1 LSRAFFAPGQFFF
14 AIIYLRCLAKFRN
27 NGAMNMAEQS
37 WNRLK
42 AKRLLDL
49 MDGLE
54 GSAQEWD
61 CAQTDML
68 RRAIA
73 TRYRNLV
80 GIEPDQRDSFRSAL
94 RTVREQGNVSLQ
106 ELRES
111 FRDQSRG
118 LLTSSA
124 RTSGSVGNV

>member
-1 LSRAFFAPGQFFF
+1 MSRVFFAPGQFSF
-14 AIIYLRCLAKFRN
+14 ATIYLRCLANFRN

-54 GSAQEWD
+54 GSAREWD
-61 CAQTDML
+61 NTQTDML

-80 GIEPDQRDSFRSAL
+80 GIEPDQRDAFRSAL
-94 RTVREQGNVSLQ
+94 RNVREQGNLSILQ
-106 ELRES
+106 LRES

-124 RTSGSVGNV
+124 RTSEDFGDD

>member
-1 LSRAFFAPGQFFF
+1 
-14 AIIYLRCLAKFRN
+14 
-27 NGAMNMAEQS
+27 MNMAEQS

-54 GSAQEWD
+54 GSAREWD
-61 CAQTDML
+61 NTQTDML

-80 GIEPDQRDSFRSAL
+80 GIEPDQRDAFRSAL
-94 RTVREQGNVSLQ
+94 RNVREQGNLSILQ
-106 ELRES
+106 LRES

-124 RTSGSVGNV
+124 RTSEDFGDD